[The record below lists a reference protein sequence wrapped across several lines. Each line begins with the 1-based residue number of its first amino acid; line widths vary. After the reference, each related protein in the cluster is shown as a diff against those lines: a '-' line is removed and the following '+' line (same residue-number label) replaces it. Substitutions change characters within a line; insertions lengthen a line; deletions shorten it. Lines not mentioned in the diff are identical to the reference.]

1 MTPSQD
7 NVMNKLLTR
16 RACAPTAPR
25 HAPGKPCKE
34 QGVVLVIALILLVVM
49 SLLAVTSMR
58 SAASSETISGSVR
71 TTELATQ
78 AAEIALRH
86 CEASATKVSRVLG
99 GDTTSAEA
107 TYSTTLVE
115 ANILRATTSVAWQST
130 ATWDSASTA
139 TYVLP
144 LSLVNQSGMTM
155 TTYKRA
161 PECMVESLTGT
172 APVAGTASYVITA
185 RGFGPEVPALAVATT
200 RVRPVGTEVWLQST
214 IELQ

>member
-1 MTPSQD
+1 MTNPDSHPH
-7 NVMNKLLTR
+7 NS
-16 RACAPTAPR
+16 APATPAQTL
-25 HAPGKPCKE
+25 GKPRAE
-34 QGVVLVIALILLVVM
+34 RGVVLVIALILLVVM

-58 SAASSETISGSVR
+58 SASSSEGISGSVR

-86 CEASATKVSRVLG
+86 CEASATRVSRILG
-99 GDTTSAEA
+99 GDTTSTEA

-115 ANILRATTSVAWQST
+115 ANILRATTSVAWQNT
-130 ATWDSASTA
+130 ATWDSASAA

-144 LSLVNQSGMTM
+144 LSLVNQSGMAM
-155 TTYKRA
+155 TTYKRP

-172 APVAGTASYVITA
+172 TPLAGTASYVITA
-185 RGFGPEVPALAVATT
+185 RGFGPEVPALATTT

>member
-1 MTPSQD
+1 MTTHDSNPH
-7 NVMNKLLTR
+7 NL
-16 RACAPTAPR
+16 APATPAG
-25 HAPGKPCKE
+25 AFGKPSAE

-58 SAASSETISGSVR
+58 SATSSEGISGSVR
-71 TTELATQ
+71 TTELAMQ

-86 CEASATKVSRVLG
+86 CEASATKVSRILG

-130 ATWDSASTA
+130 ATWDSSSTD

-144 LSLVNQSGMTM
+144 LSLVNQASMPM
-155 TTYKRA
+155 ATYKRA

-172 APVAGTASYVITA
+172 TPVAGTASYVITA

>member
-1 MTPSQD
+1 MNTPFIRSTG
-7 NVMNKLLTR
+7 MSTSSGHPL
-16 RACAPTAPR
+16 
-25 HAPGKPCKE
+25 GKPCKE

-71 TTELATQ
+71 TTELAMQ

-86 CEASATKVSRVLG
+86 CEASATKVSRILG

-107 TYSTTLVE
+107 TYSTTLVD
-115 ANILRATTSVAWQST
+115 ANILRATTSVAWRNT
-130 ATWDSASTA
+130 TTWDSASTA

-144 LSLVNQSGMTM
+144 LSLVNQTGMTV

-172 APVAGTASYVITA
+172 TPAAGTASYVITA

>member
-1 MTPSQD
+1 MTNPDSHPR
-7 NVMNKLLTR
+7 NP
-16 RACAPTAPR
+16 APATPAQTLD
-25 HAPGKPCKE
+25 KPNGE

-58 SAASSETISGSVR
+58 SATSSESISGSVR
-71 TTELATQ
+71 TTELAMQ

-86 CEASATKVSRVLG
+86 CEASATKVSRIFG
-99 GDTTSAEA
+99 GDTTSTEA

-115 ANILRATTSVAWQST
+115 ANILRATTSVAWQNT

-144 LSLVNQSGMTM
+144 LSFVNQTGMAM

-172 APVAGTASYVITA
+172 TPLAGTASYVITA
-185 RGFGPEVPALAVATT
+185 RGFGPEVPALAVAST

>member
-7 NVMNKLLTR
+7 NVMNKPLTR

-25 HAPGKPCKE
+25 HTPGKPCKE